1 MAFDGI
7 VLHAVIDELGGLL
20 AGGRVEKIF
29 QTGAYEI
36 TLLVHAGGE
45 HYRLL
50 LSADPAAPRMHL
62 TRSKK
67 ENPALPPPF
76 CMVLRKYLTGS
87 RILSVKQQGF
97 DRVAVLEFETRNEMG
112 DNVVKRLILE
122 IMNRQSNIILVSAAG
137 IIHDAVRHA
146 DSSVNRFR
154 EVMPARPYVLPPA
167 QDKLAPDGLDEA
179 AIRVI
184 LTPDAADGTGD
195 DALHGQNVSKR
206 LLGAISGFSP
216 LLCDSVCRTAGIDPK
231 TPLGALGEAEREAIC
246 RELYATVREIAEG
259 RWKAAILEGERDF
272 HCLRVCADA
281 CGVQHGFSTVNL
293 AADRFYTARDEEQRF
308 AREKAAVMRVVTG
321 NADKLSKKL
330 AEYRRSLEDAAG
342 YERERQYGELLT
354 AQLYALPETAER
366 VTLTDYFAPDAPQ
379 LELEL
384 DASRSVAD
392 NAQLFFKRYRKH
404 KAACENAGKLADK
417 AQLELDYLDNVRAM
431 LQNAASPEEVE
442 DIRRELYDEEYYS
455 ADAATG
461 RKVQA
466 APNAPVTAF
475 LGGRPASK
483 KALRERAKAAKGKA
497 GKSAGKSAE
506 KSGKGSVGK
515 GSGNGSG
522 GRNGAGDDPGTAA
535 TAGATQ
541 PVLRYSPGGFRILI
555 GRNSRQNEK
564 LTLRDAAPEDMWF
577 HVKNAPGSH
586 AVLKL
591 KEAGRPAGDADL
603 VAAAELAAYY
613 SSQRGGSKVDVDYT
627 LIKNV
632 KKIPGGRPGMV
643 TYNNFKTLTVAP
655 SAGEADPDGSSEGR
669 F

>member
-1 MAFDGI
+1 M
-7 VLHAVIDELGGLL
+7 
-20 AGGRVEKIF
+20 
-29 QTGAYEI
+29 
-36 TLLVHAGGE
+36 
-45 HYRLL
+45 
-50 LSADPAAPRMHL
+50 
-62 TRSKK
+62 
-67 ENPALPPPF
+67 
-76 CMVLRKYLTGS
+76 
-87 RILSVKQQGF
+87 
-97 DRVAVLEFETRNEMG
+97 
-112 DNVVKRLILE
+112 
-122 IMNRQSNIILVSAAG
+122 
-137 IIHDAVRHA
+137 
-146 DSSVNRFR
+146 
-154 EVMPARPYVLPPA
+154 
-167 QDKLAPDGLDEA
+167 
-179 AIRVI
+179 
-184 LTPDAADGTGD
+184 
-195 DALHGQNVSKR
+195 
-206 LLGAISGFSP
+206 
-216 LLCDSVCRTAGIDPK
+216 
-231 TPLGALGEAEREAIC
+231 
-246 RELYATVREIAEG
+246 
-259 RWKAAILEGERDF
+259 
-272 HCLRVCADA
+272 
-281 CGVQHGFSTVNL
+281 
-293 AADRFYTARDEEQRF
+293 
-308 AREKAAVMRVVTG
+308 
-321 NADKLSKKL
+321 
-330 AEYRRSLEDAAG
+330 
-342 YERERQYGELLT
+342 
-354 AQLYALPETAER
+354 
-366 VTLTDYFAPDAPQ
+366 
-379 LELEL
+379 

-483 KALRERAKAAKGKA
+483 KTLRERAKAAKGKA

-515 GSGNGSG
+515 GSGNGSV
-522 GRNGAGDDPGTAA
+522 GRDGAGDDPGTAA

-613 SSQRGGSKVDVDYT
+613 SSQRGGSKAGPAWSHI
-627 LIKNV
+627 LILK
-632 KKIPGGRPGMV
+632 R
-643 TYNNFKTLTVAP
+643 
-655 SAGEADPDGSSEGR
+655 
-669 F
+669 